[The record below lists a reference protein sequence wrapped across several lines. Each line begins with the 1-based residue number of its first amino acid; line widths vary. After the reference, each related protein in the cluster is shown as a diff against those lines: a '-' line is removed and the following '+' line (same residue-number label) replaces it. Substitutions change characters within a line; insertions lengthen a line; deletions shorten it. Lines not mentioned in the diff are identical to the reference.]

1 MAQQNIDFGTFPD
14 DPDADAIR
22 TAFSKVQQ
30 NFTEIYNGF
39 AGGSVVSVNRT
50 PGAGITVSSPT
61 GNVIITA
68 NIACVQVHTSTLS
81 IGRDANGLQDTSIT
95 SSSQTLWID
104 LPATIANVDNI
115 ELDGYANVAGA
126 LNVLGLSTLANLV
139 VSSTANVTGNLNV
152 TGNFDVDGTSFLT
165 HANVSGNLVSTG
177 NLLGTGNVSF
187 TGANVSLGAVGN
199 LRITGGS

>member
-1 MAQQNIDFGTFPD
+1 VAQQNIDFGTFPD

-22 TAFSKVQQ
+22 TAFQKVQQ

-39 AGGSVVSVNRT
+39 AGGSVVSINRT

-81 IGRDANGLQDTSIT
+81 IGRDTNGSQDTSIT

-104 LPATIANVDNI
+104 LPSTIANVVNI
-115 ELDGYANVAGA
+115 NITGQLAANSVSGFSGVLGNLTVSGNANTSN
-126 LNVLGLSTLANLV
+126 LNVTTAFTGASGSFGNL
-139 VSSTANVTGNLNV
+139 TVTGNL
-152 TGNFDVDGTSFLT
+152 TSSGNFVATGV
-165 HANVSGNLVSTG
+165 ANLINAS
-177 NLLGTGNVSF
+177 
-187 TGANVSLGAVGN
+187 NVSLGAVGN
-199 LRITGGS
+199 I

>member
-22 TAFSKVQQ
+22 TAFQKVQQ

-39 AGGSVVSVNRT
+39 AGGSVVSINRT

-61 GNVIITA
+61 GNVIVTA

-81 IGRDANGLQDTSIT
+81 IGRDSNGLQDTSIT

-104 LPATIANVDNI
+104 LPSTIANVVNI
-115 ELDGYANVAGA
+115 NLTGQLAASGISGYTGI
-126 LNVLGLSTLANLV
+126 L
-139 VSSTANVTGNLNV
+139 GNLTV
-152 TGNFDVDGTSFLT
+152 TSNTTTNNLT
-165 HANVSGNLVSTG
+165 AT
-177 NLLGTGNVSF
+177 
-187 TGANVSLGAVGN
+187 
-199 LRITGGS
+199 I